1 MKKIV
6 IFLFFQAFAIFKIE
20 AQLPYTQEL
29 FDYRVESDIVYGIA
43 INYAG
48 NPDTLRL
55 DIYKPVSDNNLKRP
69 MLVLVHGGAWVGGT
83 KADGEVQSLAQLFA
97 KRGYVVASI
106 NYRLGMHPSSGGGS
120 NTATCTLVTPEA
132 NCAYVADSAEVV
144 RAIYRGMQDVKGAIR
159 FMKDRAAID
168 STCKENAYLSGVSA
182 GGFCALAAA
191 FLDVDAEKPST
202 TFPLPDAE
210 QPSNSLNY
218 CHNYF
223 NASNAS
229 ISKSRPDLGSIEGD
243 IALNGNNSKVK
254 GIANFYG
261 GMLTNLFEQYTDEAP
276 LLYLFHQTADVVV
289 SCARTPILSELSY
302 NCLDPL
308 GFLGCNHIWN
318 MPWSYGSCSIT
329 SLIDNSIEPV
339 QFQNAIVNN
348 GAPNCLLQP
357 PGHSILNIPQRVNEI
372 TNFFGER
379 ILTVELSSCE
389 QPTGILNVRNAI
401 KIFPNPGNEQLQ
413 IELPFVPFKLE
424 ITDLN
429 GRVLVSKFTNQK
441 DIILETSFLSKGF
454 YLLNCISKSGEKFT
468 SKWLHN

>member
-1 MKKIV
+1 MKKGLF
-6 IFLFFQAFAIFKIE
+6 FLFSLLAFLNVTG
-20 AQLPYTQEL
+20 QVPYTQEL
-29 FDYRVESDIVYGIA
+29 FNFRVETDIVYGIA
-43 INYAG
+43 TNYAG
-48 NPDTLRL
+48 NADTLKL

-69 MLVLVHGGAWVGGT
+69 LLVLVHGGAWVGGT

-159 FMKDRAAID
+159 FMKGRAAID
-168 STCKENAYLSGVSA
+168 STCKENTYLSGISA

-191 FLDVDAEKPST
+191 FLDVEAEKPT
-202 TFPLPDAE
+202 TALAIANAELPA
-210 QPSNSLNY
+210 NSLNY

-223 NASNAS
+223 NATNAS
-229 ISKSRPDLGSIEGD
+229 ISRTRPDLGSIEGD
-243 IALNGNNSKVK
+243 VALNGNSSKVK
-254 GIANFYG
+254 GMANFYG
-261 GMLTNLFEQYTDEAP
+261 GMLTNLFEQYTDETP

-289 SCARTPILSELSY
+289 SCARAPILSELSY

-329 SLIDNSIEPV
+329 SLIENSPEPV

-357 PGHSILNIPQRVNEI
+357 PGHSILNIPERVNEI

-379 ILTVELSSCE
+379 ILTVEQSNCE
-389 QPTGILNVRNAI
+389 NPTGILNVRNAI

-413 IELPFVPFKLE
+413 IELAFVPFKLE

-441 DIILETSFLSKGF
+441 DIILETSFLSNGF